1 MIHTN
6 KNSDVEET
14 IQQFIDDYENG
25 DAEMTLPHVVM
36 QMDKPVLLYIISRLL
51 AK

>member
-6 KNSDVEET
+6 KNSDDEKT
-14 IQQFIDDYENG
+14 IQQFISDYENG
-25 DAEMTLPHVVM
+25 DVEMTLPQDVM